1 MNNNNNN
8 NFFPNQNIPAIT
20 NGEIEAIANENA
32 VNAVN
37 VLNIIH
43 IDETIDDEFEV
54 DSGYGSNES
63 NVGSDISNES
73 IAGSNESNVGSD
85 ISNDSDYQFEFVIND
100 PTPFVMPDVDFNIC
114 PIHELRAF
122 EFQSLYAREL
132 EENSVSEE
140 DVIEILSWF
149 TEEQLATN
157 IVNDIFVELISRL

>member
-1 MNNNNNN
+1 MNNNNNNN

-54 DSGYGSNES
+54 DSGY
-63 NVGSDISNES
+63 
-73 IAGSNESNVGSD
+73 GSNESNVGSD